1 MFFVVLLG
9 ALAVFEIIEGNA
21 VMATAFAALTLAAL
35 MPVLEARTA
44 GRIEA
49 GLWGPKLTGARGVV
63 SNIALAAAVVLV
75 GFHAIAR

>member
-9 ALAVFEIIEGNA
+9 VLAVIEVVQGNL
-21 VMATAFAALTLAAL
+21 VMATAFAALALAAL

-63 SNIALAAAVVLV
+63 SNMALVAAVALV